1 MLLAAVSAFAAQ
13 QAATFRKEIPV
24 RQHGKEEGMLLDLGK
39 ISLGTLNDVEEK
51 KQYLS
56 TVQLEKQRIQN
67 YTLRMVY
74 ENAYQLYKMGDYQRA
89 QEMAQTI
96 LSIDPNFKQAKTLA
110 QQAQHMGTY
119 GTTSEGQV
127 IEAKFQETLSLY
139 DSGRLVEANDKLN
152 EILTIQ
158 PGNAKAQSWK
168 RKIDYDIAQEYARR
182 GEVAYQKEDYQ
193 AALNAWYNSLLMRK
207 DDPKLVAK
215 IADTEAKLRKQQ
227 VEESMRQAL
236 DFYNKGQY
244 VESYAVFERITK
256 IQPGDA
262 RVEKYM
268 SQLKNEI
275 AGGYYNAGVTSYN
288 SARFD
293 QAISYWN
300 NAKKWGADATTMDGF
315 IKRARNAKETYIR
328 TAQKQR
334 EEQIAALKEK
344 YKLEHPNGADGTGV
358 GGENP
363 DGSGPAGINPEDQ
376 PETIETVSVG
386 GIVPGIPN
394 VGGVPGIPNAG
405 GVPGSPN
412 AGGVPGKTPGVNG
425 GTVNPLDP
433 NGGEAFPTL
442 PNGPQRVS
450 AEARNASRAKYI
462 EGLDAFN
469 QDDYERA
476 RAAWTVAKQLDPG
489 NSDADLGLRKL
500 EELMK

>member
-1 MLLAAVSAFAAQ
+1 MTKKLILISALVATVLPAWAAQ
-13 QAATFRKEIPV
+13 QTSTSFRKEIPV

-96 LSIDPNFKQAKTLA
+96 LSIDPNFKQAQTLA
-110 QQAQHMGTY
+110 KQAQHMGTY
-119 GTTSEGQV
+119 GTTSESQV
-127 IEAKFQETLSLY
+127 IDAKFQETLNLY

-158 PGNAKAQSWK
+158 PGNTKAQSWK
-168 RKIDYDIAQEYARR
+168 RKIDADIAQEYARR
-182 GEVAYQKEDYQ
+182 GEVAYEKGDYQ
-193 AALNAWYNSLLMRK
+193 AALDAWYNSLLMRK

-215 IADTEAKLRKQQ
+215 IAETENQLRKQQ
-227 VEESMRQAL
+227 VEDSMRQAL

-275 AGGYYNAGVTSYN
+275 AAGYYNAGVNSYN
-288 SARFD
+288 SAKFD

-300 NAKKWGADATTMDGF
+300 NAKKWGAETNTMDGL
-315 IKRARNAKETYIR
+315 IKRARNAKETYVR
-328 TAQKQR
+328 TAQRQR
-334 EEQIAALKEK
+334 QEQIAKAREK
-344 YKLEHPNGADGTGV
+344 YLAQQQAQQQQEQQATSTA
-358 GGENP
+358 EEEP
-363 DGSGPAGINPEDQ
+363 D
-376 PETIETVSVG
+376 TLETVEVSG
-386 GIVPGIPN
+386 NVPGVTAIP
-394 VGGVPGIPNAG
+394 GSSSAVPGTQ
-405 GVPGSPN
+405 PG
-412 AGGVPGKTPGVNG
+412 
-425 GTVNPLDP
+425 VNPLDP
-433 NGGEAFPTL
+433 NEAVPSL
-442 PNGPQRVS
+442 NGTTMPRVS
-450 AEARNASRAKYI
+450 AEASAASRAKYV
-462 EGLDAFN
+462 EGLDAYN

-476 RAAWTVAKQLDPG
+476 RAAWIVAKQLDPG